1 VQYIIEQARV
11 VYPGELD
18 ASLSKQKTNKIPDR
32 ALAKEV
38 LDALDADKSGTLEQ
52 DEFVGWLMTGLYQTR
67 DTLEHFSARGH
78 QYKVLHN
85 FLASVVAAIQPNLD
99 SSKID
104 ETSNANYT
112 KKNDVQNNETKQN
125 RDLSALKP
133 DLKGLVNDGVIS
145 YDDAIKMMNEEEEA
159 NNAAAKIQ
167 ALQRGKAAREELQN
181 KKDAA
186 VKIQALQRGNADRE
200 KVKKMKE

>member
-1 VQYIIEQARV
+1 M
-11 VYPGELD
+11 G
-18 ASLSKQKTNKIPDR
+18 
-32 ALAKEV
+32 
-38 LDALDADKSGTLEQ
+38 
-52 DEFVGWLMTGLYQTR
+52 
-67 DTLEHFSARGH
+67 
-78 QYKVLHN
+78 
-85 FLASVVAAIQPNLD
+85 ASVVAAIQPNLN

-112 KKNDVQNNETKQN
+112 NKNDAQNNETKN
-125 RDLSALKP
+125 RDLSTLKP
-133 DLKGLVNDGVIS
+133 DLKDLVNGGVTS

-186 VKIQALQRGNADRE
+186 VKIQALQRG
-200 KVKKMKE
+200 K